1 MDYAI
6 NLATAADSWKV
17 VKRAEELGFAR
28 AWFFDT
34 QLLNADV
41 FVAMAAAAMQTTK
54 IKLATG
60 VLIPSNRIAPVTANA
75 LASLNSLAPG
85 RICFGVATGF
95 TARRTMGVGAMKLAD
110 TKDYIEVVRD
120 LLDLKTVDWPFEGK
134 SRKIKFLNP
143 DLELINTKDDIPI
156 HFSAFGPKGR
166 RLAAELGLN
175 WIIPGRDMERTKAAY
190 EDMQTAWAEAGREAV
205 DLYSTVQTTGCILG
219 EGEAYDSPRAKLQAG
234 PAAAMIFHDLVEAD
248 AFGSLG
254 FGVPDH
260 LKPTFE
266 KYQELYA
273 SYRPEDA
280 RYLSV
285 HRGHLM
291 FLRPEE
297 EALIDGDL
305 IRATSFTGPAQ
316 ELRER
321 VRALRE
327 LGFNEFSVHITNGQ
341 EHMLEEWSDLL
352 EGV

>member
-17 VKRAEELGFAR
+17 VKRAEQLGFTR

-41 FVAMAAAAMQTTK
+41 FVAMAAAAMETTK

-85 RICFGVATGF
+85 RIGFGVATGF

-110 TKDYIEVVRD
+110 TKDYIAVVRD
-120 LLDLKTVDWPFEGK
+120 LLDLKTVDWQFEGK

-143 DLELINTKDDIPI
+143 DLELINTTDNIPI

-166 RLAAELGLN
+166 RLVAELGVN
-175 WIIPGRDMERTKAAY
+175 WLIPGRDMERTRAAY
-190 EDMQTAWAEAGREAV
+190 EDMQTAWQESGRVAA
-205 DLYSTVQTTGCILG
+205 DLYSTVQITGCILG
-219 EGEAYDSPRAKLQAG
+219 DSEVYDSPRAKLQAG
-234 PAAAMIFHDLVEAD
+234 PAAAMVIHDLVEAD

-254 FGVPDH
+254 FDVPEH
-260 LKPTFE
+260 LKSIYE
-266 KYQELYA
+266 NYLNIYA
-273 SYRPEDA
+273 NYMPEDA
-280 RYLSV
+280 RHLSV

-305 IRATSFTGPAQ
+305 IRATTFTAPAA
-316 ELRER
+316 ELQER
-321 VRALRE
+321 VRALRDI
-327 LGFNEFSVHITNGQ
+327 GFNEFSVHITNGQ